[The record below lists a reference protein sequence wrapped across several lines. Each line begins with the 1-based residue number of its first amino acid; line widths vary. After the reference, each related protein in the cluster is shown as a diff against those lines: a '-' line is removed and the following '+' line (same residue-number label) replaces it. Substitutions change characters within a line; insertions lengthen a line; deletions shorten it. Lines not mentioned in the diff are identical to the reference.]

1 MSPPADKPVLP
12 VEGEAP
18 AETEPA
24 DLCLTISA
32 QDGDWPDVANLETA
46 IREAA
51 AVLARHPAGQ
61 AARCAEA
68 TIVLGSDALLRRLN
82 GAFRGKDMPTNVLAF
97 PFRPRA
103 AADRQG
109 SPYLGDVVLAAET
122 IAREAAQRRLEPIH
136 HVQHL
141 VVHGLLHLLGYDHE
155 SDPQAD
161 EMEGLETEILT
172 ALGRKDP
179 HAVFAPSD

>member
-12 VEGEAP
+12 VEDEAP

-32 QDGDWPDVANLETA
+32 QDGDWPDFATLETA
-46 IREAA
+46 IRAAA
-51 AVLARHPAGQ
+51 AVLARHPAGKG
-61 AARCAEA
+61 ARRTEA
-68 TIVLGSDALLRRLN
+68 TIVLGNDALLRRLN

-97 PFRPRA
+97 PFRARA
-103 AADRQG
+103 AADREG
-109 SPYLGDVVLAAET
+109 YPYLGDVVLAAET

-141 VVHGLLHLLGYDHE
+141 VVHGLLHLLGYDHAT
-155 SDPQAD
+155 DPQANT
-161 EMEGLETEILT
+161 MEGLETEILT
-172 ALGRKDP
+172 ALGLKDP
-179 HAVFAPSD
+179 HAEFAPSD